1 VEGPANPTDG
11 HQGHVVWYRLPQSSL
26 LSIHPRLRPPFILT
40 LFSDPTEDSDEPLTP
55 SAAARWQNLNSFTAR
70 LTASGHTCWAI
81 TFPIWSLRT
90 ALEEPAPPPMVGGA
104 QLAIETRL
112 QVASEWIL
120 RCSALLFAEMTA
132 SDGREALDEDTVR
145 AIAPGKLCEE
155 GMSPLGRQRWNFW
168 REKMEAMINVGGREK
183 KEEVLRLD
191 EVVRQQVVKAVV
203 VMKRVE
209 EGH

>member
-1 VEGPANPTDG
+1 
-11 HQGHVVWYRLPQSSL
+11 
-26 LSIHPRLRPPFILT
+26 
-40 LFSDPTEDSDEPLTP
+40 
-55 SAAARWQNLNSFTAR
+55 
-70 LTASGHTCWAI
+70 
-81 TFPIWSLRT
+81 
-90 ALEEPAPPPMVGGA
+90 MVGGA

-168 REKMEAMINVGGREK
+168 REKMEAMINVGGGEK
-183 KEEVLRLD
+183 KEEEVLRLD
-191 EVVRQQVVKAVV
+191 EVVCQQVVKAVV